1 MIPIF
6 LRKSRKVQNEESFYN
21 LQKRGGNYCMSS
33 NLGINPLVPATG
45 FGPVMGFALIEGY
58 PILAVI
64 CGVCCAIIL
73 AGMIY
78 RHVRKKSYLTK

>member
-1 MIPIF
+1 
-6 LRKSRKVQNEESFYN
+6 
-21 LQKRGGNYCMSS
+21 MSS

-45 FGPVMGFALIEGY
+45 FGPVMSFALLEGY

-64 CGVCCAIIL
+64 CGICCAMML

-78 RHVRKKSYLTK
+78 QYARKKTH